1 MKKIILLTFSVLM
14 IAGLAWATNSV
25 NSIEEDTRICEQ
37 QTQIDSTAPVK
48 VAFYRYNNKTGETV
62 CGGFGYVRTENG
74 KMLIYTD
81 GSRGADYPVRKSNLR
96 DFQYMFTV
104 EYSYGPSIDYYFN
117 L

>member
-25 NSIEEDTRICEQ
+25 NSIEDTRICEQ

-74 KMLIYTD
+74 KMLIYIEGHGD
-81 GSRGADYPVRKSNLR
+81 FSVKGSNLR

>member
-1 MKKIILLTFSVLM
+1 MTLSVLM

-48 VAFYRYNNKTGETV
+48 VAFYSYNNKTGETV
-62 CGGFGYVRTENG
+62 CDGFGYVRTENG
-74 KMLIYTD
+74 KMLICTD
-81 GSRGADYPVRKSNLR
+81 GSRDYPVRKSNLR

-104 EYSYGPSIDYYFN
+104 EYSYGPSVDYYFN